1 MKKIII
7 SKVCIFA
14 TIAASLSGC
23 GMSLFASRD
32 TNPAIQDISVAPH
45 WWPWNRTN
53 VNTFATT
60 ASRRLVIAK
69 HDNDGDVLTTCAEP
83 PPDVGEAFASA
94 VASGLQA
101 AGTVTH
107 PTGEKITAELATQY
121 GRAVATQIAP
131 LLYRTQGLQL
141 YRDSTY
147 KLCIDRMNGWIT
159 QKAYDDERR
168 EMLNQAVSLIQT
180 ELPLMQESVSAF
192 YAAVKAGEAKVNVG
206 DIVKILE
213 AQKSEKSTEK

>member
-1 MKKIII
+1 MKKIVI
-7 SKVCIFA
+7 SKVCIIA
-14 TIAASLSGC
+14 TFAASLSGC
-23 GMSLFASRD
+23 GISLFASRD
-32 TNPAIQDISVAPH
+32 TNPSIQDGTVAPH
-45 WWPWNRTN
+45 WWPWNRTIL
-53 VNTFATT
+53 NTFATT

-69 HDNDGDVLTTCAEP
+69 YDNDGDVLITCAEP

-107 PTGEKITAELATQY
+107 PSGEKITAEVATQY

-159 QKAYDDERR
+159 QETYDQERAD
-168 EMLNQAVSLIQT
+168 MFSGAASLIEK
-180 ELPLMQESVSAF
+180 ELPYMEKAITVF
-192 YAAVKAGEAKVNVG
+192 YTNVKAGEAKVNVD
-206 DIVKILE
+206 DIVKILDT
-213 AQKSEKSTEK
+213 QKSEKKP